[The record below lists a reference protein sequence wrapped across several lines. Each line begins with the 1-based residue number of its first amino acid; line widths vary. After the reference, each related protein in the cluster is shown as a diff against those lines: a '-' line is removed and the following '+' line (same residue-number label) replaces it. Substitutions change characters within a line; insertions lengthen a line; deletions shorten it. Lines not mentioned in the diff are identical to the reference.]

1 MAEGGQV
8 RASLL
13 CFFAPSGGSGEQQGS
28 LSLARVKSQPLPHFA
43 TSGAHIALVCLSSP
57 STIKGKIFGV
67 WKRPVCFL
75 AS

>member
-28 LSLARVKSQPLPHFA
+28 QSLARVKSQPLPHFA
-43 TSGAHIALVCLSSP
+43 TSGAHITLVCLS
-57 STIKGKIFGV
+57 
-67 WKRPVCFL
+67 
-75 AS
+75 